1 MERSR
6 WFFTEVL
13 GLYASEETEEKVYL
27 RAWQDW
33 DHHTL
38 ILTKSDHPAWS
49 TSAGGWRS
57 PRTLGRTRNAS
68 RSWGSNT
75 TGSRAARK
83 LGRATAFAS

>member
-1 MERSR
+1 MV
-6 WFFTEVL
+6 FTEVL

-38 ILTKSDHPAWS
+38 ILTKSDHP
-49 TSAGGWRS
+49 GVEHVGWRVEK
-57 PRTLGRTRNAS
+57 PGDLGAHEKRLEGFGDRIP
-68 RSWGSNT
+68 

-83 LGRATAFAS
+83 PGRATACAS